1 MHDIAYPG
9 RCAIVRLQQRSVEDE
24 IAERHAVACEM
35 MQLARYSRL
44 KSRMS
49 GSGQESESMD
59 LQMPTF

>member
-1 MHDIAYPG
+1 MHEIAYPG
-9 RCAIVRLQQRSVEDE
+9 RCAIVRLQHRTVEDE

-44 KSRMS
+44 KPRMS
-49 GSGQESESMD
+49 GSWQESEPMV